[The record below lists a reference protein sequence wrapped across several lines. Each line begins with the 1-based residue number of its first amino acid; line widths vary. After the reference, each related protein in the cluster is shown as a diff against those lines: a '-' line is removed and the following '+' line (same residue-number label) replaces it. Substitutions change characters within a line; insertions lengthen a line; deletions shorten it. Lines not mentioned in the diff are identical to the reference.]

1 MNELAMTTETNR
13 ILLQLR
19 TTSPLTQ
26 APTPSAGAVSTPNAP
41 IRRALTEYTDEAI
54 RNDTL
59 RRRREALAAKNA
71 GGSSGAGP
79 TTTGLLSALIIAL
92 LLGQALCVEVN
103 GRVAPSEIGLPDKG
117 ASADEVR
124 DKLSE
129 FARRPD
135 TPEHVFI
142 EYFWDAGD
150 DEDDFHPT
158 AVTSDSKKEKKS
170 IRPLIRSLR
179 LSGGRRRRSSKISED
194 VSTYARLWMRESKCT
209 ITITTNTDA

>member
-92 LLGQALCVEVN
+92 FALLC
-103 GRVAPSEIGLPDKG
+103 
-117 ASADEVR
+117 
-124 DKLSE
+124 
-129 FARRPD
+129 
-135 TPEHVFI
+135 
-142 EYFWDAGD
+142 
-150 DEDDFHPT
+150 
-158 AVTSDSKKEKKS
+158 SDC
-170 IRPLIRSLR
+170 LIIA
-179 LSGGRRRRSSKISED
+179 K
-194 VSTYARLWMRESKCT
+194 
-209 ITITTNTDA
+209 